1 MFTGIVEAVGTVKNL
16 RKGAH
21 SAIITVEA
29 PQILDDV
36 KLGDSIAVNGVCLT
50 VTAFTARTFD
60 ADIMHETLDRSDL
73 GALHA
78 GSKVNVERA
87 MAANG
92 RFGGHIVSGHIDG
105 VGTIQ
110 RIEADDNA
118 VWFTIRAG
126 KDILRHV
133 ILKGSITI
141 DGISLTVARVADD
154 SFSVSVIPHTR
165 AQTNLATKRV
175 GDEVNLETDVIGKYV
190 DHLLGYG
197 IAGVR
202 PIELMG
208 APPPQGATDPTPAAA
223 RPRASTG
230 ITKEFLFMNGF

>member
-1 MFTGIVEAVGTVKNL
+1 MFTGIVEALGTVKSL

-29 PQILDDV
+29 PQVLDDV
-36 KLGDSIAVNGVCLT
+36 HVGDSIAVNGVCLT
-50 VTAFTARTFD
+50 VTSFTARTFD

-105 VGTIQ
+105 VGKIV
-110 RIEADDNA
+110 RIETDDNA
-118 VWFTIRAG
+118 VWFTISVDRW
-126 KDILRHV
+126 ILRHV

-141 DGISLTVARVADD
+141 DGISLTVARLTDAT
-154 SFSVSVIPHTR
+154 FSVSVIPHTR
-165 AQTNLATKRV
+165 AETNLAIKGV

-190 DHLLGYG
+190 DHLLSFGRENCVDRSRS
-197 IAGVR
+197 AN
-202 PIELMG
+202 
-208 APPPQGATDPTPAAA
+208 
-223 RPRASTG
+223 ASQPSSGSG
-230 ITKEFLFMNGF
+230 ITKAFLLQNGF

>member
-1 MFTGIVEAVGTVKNL
+1 MFTGIVEAVGTVKML

-36 KLGDSIAVNGVCLT
+36 HVGDSIAVNGVCLT
-50 VTAFTARTFD
+50 VTSFTARTFD

-105 VGTIQ
+105 VGSIT
-110 RIEADDNA
+110 RIETDDNA
-118 VWFTIRAG
+118 VWFTISAG
-126 KDILRHV
+126 RSILRHV

-141 DGISLTVARVADD
+141 DGISLTVARLTDAT
-154 SFSVSVIPHTR
+154 FSVSVIPHTR
-165 AQTNLATKRV
+165 AETNLATKGV

-190 DHLLGYG
+190 DHLLSFDEESCACRSRSVNPSQLSSG
-197 IAGVR
+197 
-202 PIELMG
+202 P
-208 APPPQGATDPTPAAA
+208 
-223 RPRASTG
+223 G
-230 ITKEFLFMNGF
+230 ITKAFLLQNGF

>member
-1 MFTGIVEAVGTVKNL
+1 MFTGIVEAVGTVKTL

-29 PQILDDV
+29 PQILGDV
-36 KLGDSIAVNGVCLT
+36 HAGDSIAVNGVCLT
-50 VTAFTARTFD
+50 VTSFTARTFD

-105 VGTIQ
+105 VG
-110 RIEADDNA
+110 RITRVETDDNA
-118 VWFTIRAG
+118 VWFTISADRS
-126 KDILRHV
+126 ILRHV

-141 DGISLTVARVADD
+141 DGISLTVARLTDAT
-154 SFSVSVIPHTR
+154 FSVSVIPHTR
-165 AQTNLATKRV
+165 AETNLATKGV

-190 DHLLGYG
+190 DHLLSFGSQDT
-197 IAGVR
+197 A
-202 PIELMG
+202 LQ
-208 APPPQGATDPTPAAA
+208 ATTSTTPQPS
-223 RPRASTG
+223 STSG
-230 ITKEFLFMNGF
+230 ITEAFLLQNGF